1 MTEDD
6 RPRSTSHTR
15 RVDPE
20 QSSGSGEATPPAGGA
35 PPAGGV
41 ATGPASAAARTAEAG
56 TPPAGGYLPQ
66 SEAGTAPT
74 GGHLPPSEAGT
85 TPTGARVPQAE
96 PGTVPPRRVGSQR
109 ARTGTSGADVQGS
122 QRARVSGLLGKS
134 RHSGSTNATNAAR
147 AAQRIARRAVEKIV
161 EDPSPTTQPIP
172 IIAVLRGTP
181 YSAPVQAAA
190 KSEDEARMILDL
202 AVDMGQM
209 MLRAGASS
217 QDVEVS
223 VIATCTA
230 CGLSTAEVD
239 LTSNSLTVHYTDPE
253 GRMVTV
259 MRVNR
264 EDSVHFAK
272 LSAFHALV
280 TDLVDGKIDYER
292 ARERLDAIR
301 KQKRPYPEWLVDIAW
316 GGLVAGVVNLVG
328 GSLMSSLL
336 GFFIAIASQRFG
348 ALLKRTGM
356 PDFFITVIQA
366 TSITVLSMGAAT
378 IDVIGRPQF
387 LVAAGIILLLPTMAL
402 VSAVQDALTEFPLTA
417 SGRVI
422 SVGLTFAAIVTG
434 IAAGIM
440 IGQAA
445 GLRTIEVILPGTGTQ
460 FLTTLL
466 SLVAALLVAAGGAIG
481 MQAQKRLIIP
491 ASLIGLAGFAVMVAC
506 LVAGVNGI
514 LTSFVSSSLVGLLA
528 RPIAHRFGAP
538 AIALVVPGIYPLLS
552 GLSIFNAAFLIVQP
566 EEAVGLSQGLS
577 SLFTAIIVNAALAV
591 GAVFGT
597 FLATWMPYGQGRRAK
612 AVDTAVDKAES
623 MDSASFDRNAPSE
636 GEQR

>member
-1 MTEDD
+1 M
-6 RPRSTSHTR
+6 P
-15 RVDPE
+15 
-20 QSSGSGEATPPAGGA
+20 
-35 PPAGGV
+35 
-41 ATGPASAAARTAEAG
+41 
-56 TPPAGGYLPQ
+56 
-66 SEAGTAPT
+66 
-74 GGHLPPSEAGT
+74 
-85 TPTGARVPQAE
+85 
-96 PGTVPPRRVGSQR
+96 
-109 ARTGTSGADVQGS
+109 RTGTSGTESKGS
-122 QRARVSGLLGKS
+122 RRARVSGLLGRTRS
-134 RHSGSTNATNAAR
+134 SGSTNPAR
-147 AAQRIARRAVEKIV
+147 AAQQIARRAVTKIV

-172 IIAVLRGTP
+172 IVAVLRGTP
-181 YSAPVQAAA
+181 YSAPVQATA

-253 GRMVTV
+253 GRMLTV

-272 LSAFHALV
+272 LSAIHALV
-280 TDLVDGKIDYER
+280 TDLVDGKINYER

-301 KQKRPYPEWLVDIAW
+301 KQQRPYPEWLVDIAW
-316 GGLVAGVVNLVG
+316 GGLVAGVVNLMG
-328 GSLMSSLL
+328 GSLASSLL
-336 GFFIAIASQRFG
+336 GFFIAIGNQQFG
-348 ALLKRTGM
+348 KLLGRTGM
-356 PDFFITVIQA
+356 PAFFITSIQA
-366 TSITVLSMGAAT
+366 TVITVLAMAAAT
-378 IDVIGRPQF
+378 AQIIPSPQYV
-387 LVAAGIILLLPTMAL
+387 VAAGIILLLPTMAL
-402 VSAVQDALTEFPLTA
+402 VSSVQDALTEFPLTA

-422 SVGLTFAAIVTG
+422 TVGLTFAAIVSG
-434 IAAGIM
+434 IASGIM
-440 IGQAA
+440 IGEAV
-445 GLRTIEVILPGTGTQ
+445 GLRTIEVILPSTGTQ

-491 ASLIGLAGFAVMVAC
+491 ASIIGLAGFSVMVAC
-506 LVAGVNGI
+506 LVAGMNGI
-514 LTSFVSSSLVGLLA
+514 LTSFVSSTLVGLLA

-552 GLSIFNAAFLIVQP
+552 GFSIFNATYLIVQP

-577 SLFTAIIVNAALAV
+577 SLFTAVTVNAALAV

-612 AVDTAVDKAES
+612 AVDTAVDKAET
-623 MDSASFDRNAPSE
+623 MDSATVDRHISDD

>member
-6 RPRSTSHTR
+6 RPLSTSSAR
-15 RVDPE
+15 RPDRE
-20 QSSGSGEATPPAGGA
+20 QSSGSGEATPPA
-35 PPAGGV
+35 
-41 ATGPASAAARTAEAG
+41 ARIGRIDPVERS
-56 TPPAGGYLPQ
+56 TP

-74 GGHLPPSEAGT
+74 GSSLPRAEAGTAPTGGRLPAREVGASEAGT
-85 TPTGARVPQAE
+85 APRSSTEDAAGQA
-96 PGTVPPRRVGSQR
+96 
-109 ARTGTSGADVQGS
+109 TGTSGAGS
-122 QRARVSGLLGKS
+122 RRARVSGLLGRSKPA
-134 RHSGSTNATNAAR
+134 GSTNAAR

-172 IIAVLRGTP
+172 IVAVLRGTP

-336 GFFIAIASQRFG
+336 GFFIAIASRRFG

-366 TSITVLSMGAAT
+366 TAITVLSMGAAT

-514 LTSFVSSSLVGLLA
+514 LTSFVSSTLVGLLA

-566 EEAVGLSQGLS
+566 EESVGLSQGLS
-577 SLFTAIIVNAALAV
+577 SLFTAIIVNSALAV

-612 AVDTAVDKAES
+612 AVDTAVDKAET
-623 MDSASFDRNAPSE
+623 MDSASFDRNTPSS

>member
-6 RPRSTSHTR
+6 RTGSTSYTR
-15 RVDPE
+15 SVDP
-20 QSSGSGEATPPAGGA
+20 QQDSGSSAATPPTGA
-35 PPAGGV
+35 AIPPADGV
-41 ATGPASAAARTAEAG
+41 AAGPAAASARASEAG
-56 TPPAGGYLPQ
+56 TAPTGGRLPQ

-74 GGHLPPSEAGT
+74 GG
-85 TPTGARVPQAE
+85 QA
-96 PGTVPPRRVGSQR
+96 
-109 ARTGTSGADVQGS
+109 S
-122 QRARVSGLLGKS
+122 QRARVSGLLGRS
-134 RHSGSTNATNAAR
+134 RQSGSANATIAAR

-172 IIAVLRGTP
+172 IVAVLRGTP
-181 YSAPVQAAA
+181 YSAPVQVAA

-239 LTSNSLTVHYTDPE
+239 LTSNSLTVHYTDPD

-328 GSLMSSLL
+328 GSLISSLL
-336 GFFIAIASQRFG
+336 GFFIAIANQRFG

-356 PDFFITVIQA
+356 PGFFITVIQA
-366 TSITVLSMGAAT
+366 TAITVLSMGAAT
-378 IDVIGRPQF
+378 LDVIGRPQF

-514 LTSFVSSSLVGLLA
+514 LTSFVSSTLVGLLA

-566 EEAVGLSQGLS
+566 EEAVGLAQGLS
-577 SLFTAIIVNAALAV
+577 SLFTAVTVNAALAV

-597 FLATWMPYGQGRRAK
+597 FVATWMPYGQGRRAK

-623 MDSASFDRNAPSE
+623 MDSASFDRNAPTD

>member
-1 MTEDD
+1 MIEDD
-6 RPRSTSHTR
+6 GPRSTSHSR

-20 QSSGSGEATPPAGGA
+20 QGSGSPEAIPPTGPIDPTGHSGEAGTAPTGG
-35 PPAGGV
+35 
-41 ATGPASAAARTAEAG
+41 R
-56 TPPAGGYLPQ
+56 LPQ

-85 TPTGARVPQAE
+85 AAT
-96 PGTVPPRRVGSQR
+96 RRVGSQR
-109 ARTGTSGADVQGS
+109 ARSGTSGADAQGS
-122 QRARVSGLLGKS
+122 QRARVSGLLGRSKQ
-134 RHSGSTNATNAAR
+134 SGSGNATSAAR

-172 IIAVLRGTP
+172 IVAVLRGTP
-181 YSAPVQAAA
+181 YSAPVQASA

-316 GGLVAGVVNLVG
+316 GALVAGVVNLVG

-336 GFFIAIASQRFG
+336 GFFIAIGNQRFG
-348 ALLKRTGM
+348 ALLNRTGM
-356 PDFFITVIQA
+356 PGFFITVIQA
-366 TSITVLSMGAAT
+366 TTITVLSMGAAT
-378 IDVIGRPQF
+378 LDVIARPQF

-417 SGRVI
+417 SGRAI
-422 SVGLTFAAIVTG
+422 SVGLTFAAIVAG

-440 IGQAA
+440 IGRAA

-491 ASLIGLAGFAVMVAC
+491 AAVIGLAGFAVMVAC
-506 LVAGVNGI
+506 LVAGMNGI
-514 LTSFVSSSLVGLLA
+514 LTSFVSATLVGLLA
-528 RPIAHRFGAP
+528 RPVALRFGAP

-566 EEAVGLSQGLS
+566 EESVGLAQGLS
-577 SLFTAIIVNAALAV
+577 SLFTALTVNAALAV

-612 AVDTAVDKAES
+612 AVDTAVDKAETA
-623 MDSASFDRNAPSE
+623 DTASFDRSTPTDTEN
-636 GEQR
+636 RY

>member
-1 MTEDD
+1 VNRHD
-6 RPRSTSHTR
+6 RHPSTSATR
-15 RVDPE
+15 RTDPE
-20 QSSGSGEATPPAGGA
+20 QGPGSDSRLPGSETGTAPTGARAPQSEVGTAPTGGHLPA
-35 PPAGGV
+35 
-41 ATGPASAAARTAEAG
+41 AEAG
-56 TPPAGGYLPQ
+56 TAPTSARTPQ

-74 GGHLPPSEAGT
+74 A
-85 TPTGARVPQAE
+85 AAE
-96 PGTVPPRRVGSQR
+96 PSAGS
-109 ARTGTSGADVQGS
+109 ATGTSGADAKGARS
-122 QRARVSGLLGKS
+122 ARVSGLLGRTKP
-134 RHSGSTNATNAAR
+134 SGSANAAR
-147 AAQRIARRAVEKIV
+147 AAQRIARRAVTKIV

-172 IIAVLRGTP
+172 IVAVLRGTP
-181 YSAPVQAAA
+181 YSAPVQVEA

-253 GRMVTV
+253 GGMLTV

-264 EDSVHFAK
+264 EASVHFAK

-301 KQKRPYPEWLVDIAW
+301 KQKRPYPEWLVDVAW
-316 GGLVAGVVNLVG
+316 GALVAGVVNLVG
-328 GSLMSSLL
+328 GSLVSSLL
-336 GFFIAIASQRFG
+336 GFLIAIANQRFG
-348 ALLKRTGM
+348 ALLGRTGM
-356 PDFFITVIQA
+356 PPFFITVVQA
-366 TSITVLSMGAAT
+366 TAITVLSMGAAT
-378 IDVIGRPQF
+378 LDVIARPQF

-422 SVGLTFAAIVTG
+422 SVGLTFAAIVSG

-440 IGQAA
+440 IGRAA

-491 ASLIGLAGFAVMVAC
+491 ASIIGLAGFAVMVAC
-506 LVAGVNGI
+506 LVGGVNGI
-514 LTSFVSSSLVGLLA
+514 LTSFVSSTLVGLLA
-528 RPIAHRFGAP
+528 RPVAHRFGAP

-577 SLFTAIIVNAALAV
+577 SLFTAITVNAALAV

-623 MDSASFDRNAPSE
+623 MDSTSFDRTAPSE